1 MPNRST
7 RRLTTLSV
15 HYCKPL
21 SRYEIAMET
30 NDGLEYVGLIKADS
44 MRSLIEFI
52 ARKIEIFEQPS

>member
-1 MPNRST
+1 
-7 RRLTTLSV
+7 
-15 HYCKPL
+15 
-21 SRYEIAMET
+21 MET